1 MVDILNFLLNS
12 DRRKNC
18 LDLVQ
23 AWHEVLKIDN
33 VTKNRRALSVPEA
46 ETPRARE
53 GGEGQ
58 DRGGAKPGRRRG
70 VVGAGPLLKL
80 GLSLP
85 SRGVSG
91 AWPGRPGGGVRRGL
105 FAQV

>member
-23 AWHEVLKIDN
+23 SWHEVLKIDN
-33 VTKNRRALSVPEA
+33 VTKTHRALSVPEA

-53 GGEGQ
+53 GGEEQ

-70 VVGAGPLLKL
+70 VVGAGPRTET
-80 GLSLP
+80 G
-85 SRGVSG
+85 
-91 AWPGRPGGGVRRGL
+91 
-105 FAQV
+105 